1 MNMWLAVQAR
11 SFESKVGSP
20 HSLNSSTTQLYV
32 AEGDEEEHFTLLS
45 PTGVNKAALV
55 PVDISMA
62 VSKQLWPLAALME
75 QTDDNTDTDDTSTD
89 MDDMEGL
96 VAEASTR
103 LLENI
108 KEDVDFP
115 EIPTIAEQM
124 LLMPHFEV

>member
-1 MNMWLAVQAR
+1 MWLTVQAR
-11 SFESKVGSP
+11 GFESKFGSP

-32 AEGDEEEHFTLLS
+32 ADGDEEEQSTLLS
-45 PTGVNKAALV
+45 PPGVNKAALGS
-55 PVDISMA
+55 VDISMA

-75 QTDDNTDTDDTSTD
+75 ETDDNTDTDDTNTD
-89 MDDMEGL
+89 MEGMEGL

-103 LLENI
+103 LLEGI

-115 EIPTIAEQM
+115 IIPTIAEQM